1 MRDKSRRSLCPEYE
15 IVNLNIQ
22 VNFDWDLFARTE
34 VPLDKRTV
42 TGVIKFK

>member
-22 VNFDWDLFARTE
+22 GNFDWGLSGRTE
-34 VPLDKRTV
+34 VPLNKRTV
-42 TGVIKFK
+42 TGVIKFE